1 VISTFLADNW
11 WLVDAAIPAVIIV
24 GLLFGVLLTPR
35 PRVTRVLLVLSVILV
50 LAVALYP
57 ETIAPASGCYFS
69 LEYWGLDK
77 PNVILF
83 IPPVLLAG
91 LLFRRPWLAIVA
103 GSLLSV
109 LIEVVQLLIPAI
121 GRSCD
126 LSDWI
131 SNTIGAVI
139 GGVLAF
145 LALWIAGRLARRGR
159 AAGERL

>member
-1 VISTFLADNW
+1 VISTFLASNW
-11 WLVDAAIPAVIIV
+11 WIVTAAIPAVIIV
-24 GLLFGVLLTPR
+24 GLLLGVLLVPR
-35 PRVTRVLLVLSVILV
+35 PRVTRVLLVVAVILV

-69 LEYWGLDK
+69 LEYWSVDK
-77 PNVILF
+77 PNVLLF

-91 LLFRRPWLAIVA
+91 VLFRRTWLAIVA

-109 LIEVVQLLIPAI
+109 LIEVVQLLIPSI

-131 SNTIGAVI
+131 SNTIGAIV
-139 GGVLAF
+139 GGLLAF
-145 LALWIAGRLARRGR
+145 AALQVSAWLVRRRG
-159 AAGERL
+159 

>member
-1 VISTFLADNW
+1 MISTFLANNW
-11 WLVDAAIPAVIIV
+11 WLVTAAIPAVIIV
-24 GLLFGVLLTPR
+24 GLLLGVLLAPR
-35 PRVTRVLLVLSVILV
+35 PRATRVLMVLSVILV

-57 ETIAPASGCYFS
+57 ETLKPAMGCH
-69 LEYWGLDK
+69 LALDYWSLDK

-91 LLFRRPWLAIVA
+91 VLFRRPWLAIVA

-131 SNTIGAVI
+131 SNTVGAII

-145 LALWIAGRLARRGR
+145 VALWIAGRLARRR
-159 AAGERL
+159 AVARD

>member
-57 ETIAPASGCYFS
+57 ETLKPAMGCH
-69 LEYWGLDK
+69 LALDYWGLDK

-91 LLFRRPWLAIVA
+91 VLFRRPWLAIVA

-145 LALWIAGRLARRGR
+145 LALWIAGRLARRAT
-159 AAGERL
+159 AAV